1 MIPVFIEFFIVSDG
15 VLLKRF
21 YDILSQKVAEGV
33 DVRLI
38 YDDLGS
44 KGTLSYRTKRKF
56 KKAGIKH
63 LFDPQTGD
71 LIYIVKNTND
81 PLYIDSARQLV
92 KLDLNE
98 AGTEMAAVTYA
109 MAKCG
114 SAPPRPEKKN
124 IFRAERPYV
133 MVLFD
138 RTTNAVLLAGVIN
151 NPLKA
156 KN

>member
-1 MIPVFIEFFIVSDG
+1 MSKVTEALAEKGLDHFIKKSSDRYKTI
-15 VLLKRF
+15 LTLPKLKIET
-21 YDILSQKVAEGV
+21 DC
-33 DVRLI
+33 
-38 YDDLGS
+38 DL
-44 KGTLSYRTKRKF
+44 TKLF
-56 KKAGIKH
+56 QKAGMTH

-71 LIYIVKNTND
+71 LIYMVENTEN

-92 KLDLNE
+92 KLDINE
-98 AGTEMAAVTYA
+98 RGTEMAAVTYA

-124 IFRAERPYV
+124 TFRADRPYII
-133 MVLFD
+133 VLFD
-138 RTTNAVLLAGVIN
+138 RTTKAILLTGVIN